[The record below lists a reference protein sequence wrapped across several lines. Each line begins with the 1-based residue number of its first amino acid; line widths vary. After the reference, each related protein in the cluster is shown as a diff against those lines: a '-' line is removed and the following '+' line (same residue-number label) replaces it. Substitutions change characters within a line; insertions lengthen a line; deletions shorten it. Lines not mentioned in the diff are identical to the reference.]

1 MLSQFPKIPNIVEK
15 NYFSGENFDVMK
27 RNSMEN
33 VFGVD
38 KVINLTFPQ
47 LYLIIIT
54 LRLCRKSLS
63 TNPIAIFHRDVKYEQ
78 NFFSKITRKILIF
91 HCQKTT

>member
-38 KVINLTFPQ
+38 KVIN
-47 LYLIIIT
+47 
-54 LRLCRKSLS
+54 
-63 TNPIAIFHRDVKYEQ
+63 
-78 NFFSKITRKILIF
+78 
-91 HCQKTT
+91 

>member
-38 KVINLTFPQ
+38 KVFIRTFP
-47 LYLIIIT
+47 
-54 LRLCRKSLS
+54 S
-63 TNPIAIFHRDVKYEQ
+63 TVSNYNYSTFM
-78 NFFSKITRKILIF
+78 
-91 HCQKTT
+91 